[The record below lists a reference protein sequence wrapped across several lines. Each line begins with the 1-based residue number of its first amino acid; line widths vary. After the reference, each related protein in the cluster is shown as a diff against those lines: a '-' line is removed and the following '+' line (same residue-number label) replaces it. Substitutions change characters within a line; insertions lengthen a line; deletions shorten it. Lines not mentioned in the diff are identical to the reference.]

1 MDKSNWHRPNEEM
14 HGWQTSCPKCEM
26 THETETDD
34 AQKPQPKP
42 TCNSLE
48 TWAYVEHLRLWRQ
61 SLDQAA
67 EQLART
73 RSHFRFVSV
82 LVWVQTLLLL
92 AWIVAWC
99 VRT

>member
-1 MDKSNWHRPNEEM
+1 
-14 HGWQTSCPKCEM
+14 M

-48 TWAYVEHLRLWRQ
+48 TWAHVEHLRLWRQ

-82 LVWVQTLLLL
+82 LVWAQTLLLL